1 MPKKPDKKPDKN
13 KPAKFDET
21 KSVALIPYHFGSM
34 IRQIKRNSADRVAV
48 LRTAT
53 YKTLKRLGVARDVT
67 KAVTGPAPKGSDQG
81 DTQTFVKWTLKIVA
95 EDLSA
100 VEQLVA
106 IDATATVR
114 IKG

>member
-1 MPKKPDKKPDKN
+1 MPE
-13 KPAKFDET
+13 FDET
-21 KSVALIPYHFGSM
+21 KSVVLIQYHFDSM
-34 IRQIKRNSADRVAV
+34 IRQIKRNSVDRVAV
-48 LRTAT
+48 MRTAT
-53 YKTLKRLGVARDVT
+53 YEALKKLGVARDMT

-95 EDLSA
+95 DDSLA

-106 IDATATVR
+106 IDATATAR